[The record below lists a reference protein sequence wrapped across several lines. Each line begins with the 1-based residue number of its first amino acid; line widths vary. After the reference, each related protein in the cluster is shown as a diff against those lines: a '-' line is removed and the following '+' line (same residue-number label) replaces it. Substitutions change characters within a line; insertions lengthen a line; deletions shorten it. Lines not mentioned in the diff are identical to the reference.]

1 LKRNTNKTVIITGA
15 SKGFGAYLVSS
26 MIDSNF
32 NLVITYNTNKID
44 VQNICKNIPKKN
56 NLEIMKC
63 DITKVSEV
71 KSVVKKTIDRFGRV
85 DLLINNAGI
94 HNDKTIL
101 KMNDEDWNLVIQTN
115 LTGCFN
121 FSKAVLPIMT
131 KQKFGRIINISS
143 YVAFTG
149 IAGAANYVASKAG
162 IIGLSKSLAKEV
174 AKDNITVN
182 VIAPGYFDIGMFYD
196 IPESIRNKILEII
209 PAKRLGKPEEISEL
223 IKILISTNY
232 LTGQVF
238 TLDGGYS
245 I

>member
-1 LKRNTNKTVIITGA
+1 MKTDTKKTVIITGA

-26 MIDSNF
+26 MINSNF
-32 NLVITYNTNKID
+32 NLVITYNKNKID
-44 VQNICKNIPKKN
+44 IQDICKNIPKKN

-71 KSVVKKTIDRFGRV
+71 KSVVNRTINRFGRI

-101 KMNDEDWNLVIQTN
+101 KMNDKDWNSVIQTN
-115 LTGCFN
+115 LNGCFN

-143 YVAFTG
+143 YAAFTG

-182 VIAPGYFDIGMFYD
+182 VIAPGYFDMGMFYD
-196 IPESIRNKILEII
+196 IPENIRNKILETI
-209 PAKRLGKPEEISEL
+209 PAERLGKPEEISEL

-245 I
+245 V